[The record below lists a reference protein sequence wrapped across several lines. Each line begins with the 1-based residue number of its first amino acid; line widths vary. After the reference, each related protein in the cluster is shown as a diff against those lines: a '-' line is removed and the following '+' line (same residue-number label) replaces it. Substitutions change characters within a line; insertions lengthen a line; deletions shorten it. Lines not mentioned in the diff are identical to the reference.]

1 MSMLGSVVTRDMK
14 PNHIYAGVPAADVTD
29 HLSSHYRDVSVDKK
43 AVALERELANL
54 AAKGNDASRIKIVKE
69 WPATMDKSVSY
80 FNVSTREYTKRLS
93 DVEIAFMLHLLVK
106 IKFYPALG
114 R

>member
-1 MSMLGSVVTRDMK
+1 MAMLGSVVTRDMK

-29 HLSSHYRDVSVDKK
+29 RVGSQYREVSVDEK
-43 AVALERELANL
+43 AAALERELASF

-69 WPATMDKSVSY
+69 WPASMDKGVSY

-93 DVEIAFMLHLLVK
+93 DVEIAFMLHLLVT
-106 IKFYPALG
+106 IKFYPSRG
-114 R
+114 S